1 MFSLFGFCCCCRCDW
16 YKHNGIKIIIK
27 LFFNKISKKMQ
38 LFYFA
43 CFLKIELVI
52 PESGV
57 YEKSAGG
64 VSVSPPFAC
73 IYADVAVLLC
83 DSKIPPEIHIS
94 RRFLRKLRSF

>member
-1 MFSLFGFCCCCRCDW
+1 
-16 YKHNGIKIIIK
+16 
-27 LFFNKISKKMQ
+27 MQ

-43 CFLKIELVI
+43 SFFILGLVI

-83 DSKIPPEIHIS
+83 DSKIRAQLDKSSPLLKLIVIHAV
-94 RRFLRKLRSF
+94 